1 MSRPIEQF
9 TEVAPCRWRLAK
21 AADRAMTADAEV
33 FATRAILRQALD
45 DGAIEQV
52 VNVACLPGLAGSSL
66 AMPDI
71 HSGYGFCIG
80 GVAAFPADGGIV
92 LPGGVG
98 YDINCGVR
106 LLASSIPESE
116 LAAVAAAVGH
126 ALLARVP
133 SGLTAR
139 GLRQL
144 NKKEFQRIV
153 AGGVGEVARR
163 FGSDPAD
170 MELIESGGCLPFDT
184 PGALGPRACE
194 RGAAQLG
201 SLGSGNHFIEV
212 QAVEEIFDPAA
223 ARVFG
228 LEPGRVAVM
237 IHTGSRGFGHQVASD
252 YIETFRKRN
261 LARLKLR
268 DPQLIHAAIAS
279 SEGRN
284 YLQALNAASNFAWA
298 NRQLI
303 QEEVVAVLEEALA
316 MGRRQ
321 LGLKLVYDQAHN
333 IAKFERHEVGGSG
346 VDLLVHRKGATR
358 AFPAGHPDIPE
369 RYRDSGQPVIIPG
382 SMGSSSYVLRGTAAG
397 TASAAGTFFSS
408 AHGAGRR
415 LSRHQAIRLA
425 AQEDVRERLRGR
437 GISVFSLSNQGL
449 KEEIPEAYKDVDDVV
464 ATTVLAGI
472 SAKVA
477 RLRPLLVV
485 KG

>member
-1 MSRPIEQF
+1 MSRAIEQF
-9 TEVAPCRWRLAK
+9 VEVAPCRWRLGK
-21 AADRAMTADAEV
+21 AADRAMAADAEV
-33 FATRAILRQALD
+33 FATREILRQALD

-71 HSGYGFCIG
+71 HHGYGFCIG

-106 LLASSIPESE
+106 LLASSIPVEE
-116 LAAVAAAVGH
+116 FAAVADAVGH
-126 ALLARVP
+126 ALLARIP
-133 SGLTAR
+133 SGLNAR
-139 GLRQL
+139 GLRPL
-144 NKKEFQRIV
+144 NKKEFQRLV

-163 FGSDPAD
+163 FGSDPGD
-170 MELIESGGCLPFDT
+170 MEFIESGGCLPFDA

-212 QAVEEIFDPAA
+212 QAVEEVFDPAI

-252 YIETFRKRN
+252 YIETFRRRN

-268 DPQLIHAAIAS
+268 DPQLVHAAIAS

-303 QEEVVAVLEEALA
+303 QEEAVAVLEEALA
-316 MGRRQ
+316 MGRGQ
-321 LGLKLVYDQAHN
+321 LGLRLVYDQAHN
-333 IAKFERHEVGGSG
+333 IAKFERHAAAGGEA
-346 VDLLVHRKGATR
+346 DLLVHRKGATR
-358 AFPAGHPDIPE
+358 AFAPGHPDLPE
-369 RYRDSGQPVIIPG
+369 RYRSSGQPVIIPG
-382 SMGSSSYVLRGTAAG
+382 SMGSSSFVLRGTA
-397 TASAAGTFFSS
+397 SSAGTFFSS

-415 LSRHQAIRLA
+415 LSRHQAIKLSA
-425 AQEDVRERLRGR
+425 GEDVSARLRAKGVL
-437 GISVFSLSNQGL
+437 VFSLSSQGL
-449 KEEIPEAYKDVDDVV
+449 REEIPEAYKDVDEVV
-464 ATTVLAGI
+464 AATVAAGI
-472 SAKVA
+472 SEKVA

>member
-1 MSRPIEQF
+1 MNLPIERF
-9 TEVAPCRWRLAK
+9 TEVSPCRWRLNK
-21 AADRAMTADAEV
+21 SSDRAMKADAEV
-33 FATRAILRQALD
+33 IATREILQQALD

-71 HSGYGFCIG
+71 HHGYGFCIG
-80 GVAAFPADGGIV
+80 GVAAFPADNGIV

-106 LLASSIPESE
+106 LLASSIPAGEF
-116 LAAVAAAVGH
+116 AAVADAVGH
-126 ALLARVP
+126 ALLARIP
-133 SGLTAR
+133 SGLNAR
-139 GLRQL
+139 GLRPL
-144 NKKEFQRIV
+144 NKKEFQRLV
-153 AGGVGEVARR
+153 AGGVGELARR
-163 FGSDPAD
+163 FGGDPGD
-170 MELIESGGCLPFDT
+170 PEYIESGGCLPFDA

-212 QAVEEIFDPAA
+212 QAVAEVFDPAA
-223 ARVFG
+223 ARAFG
-228 LEPGRVAVM
+228 LEPGRVSIM

-252 YIETFRKRN
+252 YIETFRRRN

-303 QEEVVAVLEEALA
+303 QEEIVAILEETLA
-316 MGRRQ
+316 MGRLQ

-333 IAKFERHEVGGSG
+333 IAKFECHEVDGEAI
-346 VDLLVHRKGATR
+346 DLLVHRKGATR
-358 AFPAGHPDIPE
+358 AFAPGHPDLPS
-369 RYRDSGQPVIIPG
+369 RYRATGQPVLLPG
-382 SMGSSSYVLRGTAAG
+382 SMGSSSFVLRGTAA
-397 TASAAGTFFSS
+397 AAGTFFSS

-415 LSRHQAIRLA
+415 LSRHQALKLSVG
-425 AQEDVRERLRGR
+425 EDVSARLRQK
-437 GISVFSLSNQGL
+437 GILVYSLSSQGL
-449 KEEIPEAYKDVDDVV
+449 REEIPEAYKDVDDVAAATV
-464 ATTVLAGI
+464 AAGI